1 MVFVH
6 SPKYTVIIIICH
18 LLRWYAWQ
26 HWNKVL
32 NLNTH
37 FKLSVGFRFVS
48 SSIVEVSQF
57 YRECFYIS
65 AWQGERSRGPMRS
78 LDQTPSDQ
86 SEASHE
92 DTRLWERERGR
103 KSPKTSIRVASSNF
117 YLLRLAS
124 VWLLIGGD
132 WSCDLITV
140 LWLARRNSSLII
152 SECPGRWQESIG
164 QLPWPPFI
172 VLSNSWEYLH

>member
-1 MVFVH
+1 MM
-6 SPKYTVIIIICH
+6 CMG
-18 LLRWYAWQ
+18 Q
-26 HWNKVL
+26 HWNIVL
-32 NLNTH
+32 NINTH
-37 FKLSVGFRFVS
+37 LSYPLDFVS
-48 SSIVEVSQF
+48 FRVRSLKCLNFIASVFI
-57 YRECFYIS
+57 
-65 AWQGERSRGPMRS
+65 SRGLTRREEQRTNEKPG
-78 LDQTPSDQ
+78 SDSIWPIRGKNSQ
-86 SEASHE
+86 PWGHEA
-92 DTRLWERERGR
+92 LRERGR

-132 WSCDLITV
+132 WSCDLNTV